1 MKKSLHTAESKQKG
15 DSAAEERNSK
25 LYHLSAFVGKGAT
38 ETIPGVHH
46 IAWIN
51 VYSLPSGEGM
61 PRITG
66 TFEYATYHST
76 DHESDPDT
84 LTTFPNVIC
93 FVFPENPKTRYT
105 ASFCAARELW
115 GTGEQA

>member
-51 VYSLPSGEGM
+51 VYSLPSDEGM

-84 LTTFPNVIC
+84 LTTFPDVIC

-105 ASFCAARELW
+105 ASYCAARELW